1 MRTNVVIDDELL
13 TKAMQMSKLPT
24 KRAVIEAGLQ
34 ALIRLKAQEN
44 IRSLRGKLHWE
55 GDLEAMRIDYPADTK
70 AQPRARA
77 NKEEMRQM
85 HAVAINEERATT
97 CGDDP
102 ATQEADQEAE

>member
-13 TKAMQMSKLPT
+13 AKAMKVSKLPT

-55 GDLEAMRIDYPADTK
+55 GDLEAMRTDYLSETRLAETSFRTVK
-70 AQPRARA
+70 
-77 NKEEMRQM
+77 
-85 HAVAINEERATT
+85 VNEEREAAY
-97 CGDDP
+97 GDDP
-102 ATQEADQEAE
+102 VTQEAD